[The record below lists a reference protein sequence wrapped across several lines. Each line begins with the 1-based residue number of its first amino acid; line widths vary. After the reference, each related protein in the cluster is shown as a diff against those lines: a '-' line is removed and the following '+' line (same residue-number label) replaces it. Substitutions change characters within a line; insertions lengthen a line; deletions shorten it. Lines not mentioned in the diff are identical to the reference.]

1 MLSVGDIVKKSQNYL
16 FWCMRGLEKSKR
28 EAIYTL
34 FAFCRHISNIIRSPM
49 PAAEK
54 TELLNAWREEL
65 DNIYEKKVPTTN
77 IGRKIYKNCM
87 RFNLPK
93 EQMEKI
99 LDSAFLDAP
108 TPLQAPSQEIFE
120 QYLYGLAIVPLNLT
134 LTIIGESKLATS
146 QKLAA
151 SLGRA
156 LMITYILRDIKDDA
170 KAGHLF
176 IPQELLKKANV
187 CKNSP
192 VSVLED
198 KNLSGARE
206 ALSKDAQKN
215 FATAQR
221 FLSKMNKKS
230 VMPLFYLANLSR
242 CYFEQMNNRGWE
254 IISPKPRISK
264 LSKLKL
270 IFKTLFA

>member
-1 MLSVGDIVKKSQNYL
+1 MLSVGDIVKKSQPSL

-65 DNIYEKKVPTTN
+65 YNIYEKKVPTTN

-134 LTIIGESKLATS
+134 LTIIGESKPATS

>member
-1 MLSVGDIVKKSQNYL
+1 MLSVGDIVKKSQPSL

-134 LTIIGESKLATS
+134 LTIIGESKPATS

-242 CYFEQMNNRGWE
+242 CYFEQMNSRGWE

-264 LSKLKL
+264 LNKLKL
-270 IFKTLFA
+270 IVKTLFA

>member
-1 MLSVGDIVKKSQNYL
+1 MLSVGDIVKKSQPSL

-134 LTIIGESKLATS
+134 LTIIGESKPATS

-198 KNLSGARE
+198 KNLSGA
-206 ALSKDAQKN
+206 LS
-215 FATAQR
+215 
-221 FLSKMNKKS
+221 
-230 VMPLFYLANLSR
+230 
-242 CYFEQMNNRGWE
+242 
-254 IISPKPRISK
+254 
-264 LSKLKL
+264 L
-270 IFKTLFA
+270 IHI

>member
-1 MLSVGDIVKKSQNYL
+1 
-16 FWCMRGLEKSKR
+16 
-28 EAIYTL
+28 
-34 FAFCRHISNIIRSPM
+34 M

-134 LTIIGESKLATS
+134 LTIIGESKPATS

>member
-1 MLSVGDIVKKSQNYL
+1 MLSVGDIVKKSQPSL

-134 LTIIGESKLATS
+134 LTIIGESKPATS

-215 FATAQR
+215 FATTQR
-221 FLSKMNKKS
+221 FL
-230 VMPLFYLANLSR
+230 
-242 CYFEQMNNRGWE
+242 
-254 IISPKPRISK
+254 I
-264 LSKLKL
+264 
-270 IFKTLFA
+270 

>member
-1 MLSVGDIVKKSQNYL
+1 MLSVGDIVKKSQPSL

-134 LTIIGESKLATS
+134 LTIIGESKPATS

-192 VSVLED
+192 VSVLGD

>member
-1 MLSVGDIVKKSQNYL
+1 MLSVGDIVKKSQPSL
-16 FWCMRGLEKSKR
+16 FWCMLGLEKSKR

-134 LTIIGESKLATS
+134 LTIIGESKPATS

>member
-1 MLSVGDIVKKSQNYL
+1 MLSVGDIVKKSQPSL

-54 TELLNAWREEL
+54 VELLNAWREEL

-134 LTIIGESKLATS
+134 LTIIGESKPATS

>member
-1 MLSVGDIVKKSQNYL
+1 
-16 FWCMRGLEKSKR
+16 
-28 EAIYTL
+28 
-34 FAFCRHISNIIRSPM
+34 
-49 PAAEK
+49 
-54 TELLNAWREEL
+54 
-65 DNIYEKKVPTTN
+65 
-77 IGRKIYKNCM
+77 M

-134 LTIIGESKLATS
+134 LTIIGESKPATS

-215 FATAQR
+215 FATA
-221 FLSKMNKKS
+221 
-230 VMPLFYLANLSR
+230 
-242 CYFEQMNNRGWE
+242 
-254 IISPKPRISK
+254 
-264 LSKLKL
+264 
-270 IFKTLFA
+270 